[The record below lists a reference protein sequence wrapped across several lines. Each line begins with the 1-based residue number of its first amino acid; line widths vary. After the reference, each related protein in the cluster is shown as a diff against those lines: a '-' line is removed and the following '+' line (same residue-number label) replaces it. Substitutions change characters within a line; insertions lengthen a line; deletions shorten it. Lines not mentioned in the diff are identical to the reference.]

1 MAGKKKK
8 TEKNVSDPL
17 WFRFRR
23 RLWLAGKILVLLAVV
38 TAAVFLGYRL
48 HYFLIR
54 SPYFRLTT
62 VEIPGVSDE
71 LRNEILKYAGL
82 DELDRKNYNLLK
94 LRTGNLTS
102 RISGMPKLH
111 GVWVYKDYPSSL
123 KILVHTRKPS
133 IIVSGDGLYLADSE
147 GMIMEPL
154 TPVKRKDFDFP
165 IITGLPG
172 ETVRPGNRIEVET
185 FFKALDIQSAF
196 LRHSGRLYD
205 KLSELNLNARGEITA
220 VFEGGTEIRF
230 GRKEPLKR
238 LPELDAFLEKYATQ
252 HNSLE
257 NFQYVDLRFRKQI
270 VYALRGEK
278 EAVER

>member
-1 MAGKKKK
+1 MAKKKKK
-8 TEKNVSDPL
+8 TQQNSSEPV

-23 RLWLAGKILVLLAVV
+23 HLWFTGKLLVVLTVI

-48 HYFLIR
+48 HYFLVR

-62 VEIPGVSDE
+62 VTIPGVSGE
-71 LRNEILKYAGL
+71 LREEILEYAGL
-82 DELDRKNYNLLK
+82 DNLNVKNYNLLK
-94 LRTGNLTS
+94 LRTNNLTS

-111 GVWVYKDYPSSL
+111 GVWVYKDYPSTL

-133 IIVSGDGLYLADSE
+133 VIVSGDGLYLADLE

-154 TPVKRKDFDFP
+154 TPEIRKEYDFP

-172 ETVRPGNRIEVET
+172 EKVRPGNRIEEET

-220 VFEGGTEIRF
+220 VFDGGTEIRF

-238 LPELDAFLEKYATQ
+238 LPELEAFLNKYASR
-252 HNSLE
+252 HNGLE
-257 NFQYVDLRFRKQI
+257 NFRYVDLRIRKQI